1 MDENQKNQQS
11 CQQNEHMESNDSQS
25 QTQDNEKN
33 GDRVVLKKRE
43 DFRTQTNDPEL
54 LVTPYKDGEEPE
66 MVKCPNC
73 GELMPV
79 TISTCVNC
87 GHYLK
92 EDEKNVYKPM
102 EEKTQKVIR
111 WVVGIVCII
120 GFIIW
125 YVAKNS

>member
-1 MDENQKNQQS
+1 MDEIQKKEEINEQS
-11 CQQNEHMESNDSQS
+11 ELQNSQKEESTKD
-25 QTQDNEKN
+25 EE
-33 GDRVVLKKRE
+33 RVVLKKRE
-43 DFRTQTNDPEL
+43 DFRTETNDPEL
-54 LVTPYKDGEEPE
+54 LVEPYKDGEGPE
-66 MVKCPNC
+66 MIKCPSC

-79 TISTCVNC
+79 TIDTCVCC

-92 EDEKNVYKPM
+92 EGQKQGYKPM

-111 WVVGIVCII
+111 WIVGVVCII